1 MVEARKKPRT
11 VIGKVVS
18 DKMEKTIVVLVAR
31 LVKHPQYG
39 KYVKK
44 YTRYFAHDERGEA
57 KVGDKVEILPT
68 RPLSKL
74 KRWRLKAVLSRK
86 GGTS

>member
-11 VIGKVVS
+11 VIGEVVS
-18 DKMEKTIVVLVAR
+18 DKMDKTIVVLVAR

-39 KYVKK
+39 KYVKR

-57 KVGDKVEILPT
+57 KVGDKVELFPS

-86 GGTS
+86 GGAS